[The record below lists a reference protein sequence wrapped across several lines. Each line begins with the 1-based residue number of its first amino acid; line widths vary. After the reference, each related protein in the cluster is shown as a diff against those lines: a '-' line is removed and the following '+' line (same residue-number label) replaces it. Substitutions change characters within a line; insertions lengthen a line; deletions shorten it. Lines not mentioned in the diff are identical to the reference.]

1 MNCPGRKE
9 YRFKTDRVNYAFEL
23 IFRKLIVRQLKFILN
38 KEKSI
43 FAGYTPLMTSANVGN
58 EEIARILI
66 EKGANVNATNDDKD
80 SALTMAAMG
89 SKNQ

>member
-1 MNCPGRKE
+1 
-9 YRFKTDRVNYAFEL
+9 
-23 IFRKLIVRQLKFILN
+23 
-38 KEKSI
+38 
-43 FAGYTPLMTSANVGN
+43 MTSANVGN

-80 SALTMAAMG
+80 SALTMAAMS